1 MAATTYY
8 TAGVTTD
15 AIAAWATGGVWVLLL
30 IAYGVRVSRRGKFR
44 SDRVAGVGGTVVM
57 GEGIMQATY
66 WGIEPIVRALVRL
79 RLTPNAITTIALVFG
94 LGAGVAIALGYF
106 GIACACA
113 TVSTICDIL
122 DGQVARMTR
131 TGSARGELYDAVV
144 DRYTEFALIGGFVV
158 FARGHWVGVAI
169 ALLALQASFMISYAS
184 AKAEALK
191 VDVPRGLMRRHERAT
206 VLTLTAGMTPLLGPT
221 LASWWPGTS
230 YVGDGAV
237 FIGGLAL
244 VAAIGTAATVTRFAR
259 IYRSLGLGSAP

>member
-1 MAATTYY
+1 LAATTYY
-8 TAGVTTD
+8 TADVTTD
-15 AIAAWATGGVWVLLL
+15 AIAAWATGGVWALLL
-30 IAYGVRVSRRGKFR
+30 VAYGVRVSRRGKFR

-66 WGIEPIVRALVRL
+66 WGIEPVVRALVRL

-94 LGAGVAIALGYF
+94 LGAGVAIALGCF

-158 FARGHWVGVAI
+158 FEREHWVGVAI

-206 VLTLTAGMTPLLGPT
+206 VLTLTAGLTPLLGPT
-221 LASWWPGTS
+221 LASWWPDAPEGGVFV
-230 YVGDGAV
+230 VG
-237 FIGGLAL
+237 LSL